1 MKDENKEFYTEGCN
15 TEVVDL
21 QLEALDELVEEIM
34 LEALQ
39 HMTSTEKLDQAKYR
53 RSAKGKKALLKHK
66 KKIEKAGYRVDKK
79 RSKLMQK
86 VADFRKEDVDLELDE
101 SLLEWDLNDEALVES
116 LWEAL
121 EPEELAAFDELVEA
135 VYAFAEAIMED
146 EEITNAIEEAKKEE
160 DVDPETGEE
169 EDDEKI
175 EEGIFNSVHRMTQ
188 AAKLAARKW
197 RKSAAGK
204 KSRKNY
210 LRRLKARGGRLVDK
224 ARSKFMKLF
233 GKRFHHEAV
242 DFDFD
247 EKFGLNEEELLE
259 LLEAKDILESLFSEE
274 ELALLESM
282 TEDITE
288 GDCEDEDCEDCED
301 EDEEDLEEGHLT
313 QAEKLAGAKRRRS
326 TEFKNWKKRYDKKRA
341 RAGYKVNKALSKA
354 AKLAAKTRREAIEE
368 SLDAQFS
375 ATPLFE
381 SLNGAESNELKG
393 IVFNAVTSILD
404 QSYEKIAEDVTQNY
418 EFYMSEEV
426 MPEMCKLFEEYTQEI
441 VKNLNENVEE
451 YLDYVSESIL
461 EELEG
466 KNLIVKS
473 QKSEVLEAFSED
485 LLELI
490 KDKLNIIPEQE
501 DILFKNQETIKKLS
515 EDIQEAKIETIR
527 MRDKLEEAKRE
538 NYILKNIPS
547 SLSDLQKE
555 NLQNYAN
562 DVLSEAED
570 FSEFKSFFDKAVNE
584 AVSRNEG
591 KEETKIVTESKKEEK
606 NFSNLAES
614 LFRMG
619 QI

>member
-1 MKDENKEFYTEGCN
+1 MKDENKEFYTEGCD

-21 QLEALDELVEEIM
+21 QLEAFDELIDEIM

-39 HMTSTEKLDQAKYR
+39 HMTNTEKLDQAKYR
-53 RSAKGKKALLKHK
+53 RSAAGKKALLKHK

-86 VADFRKEDVDLELDE
+86 VADFRKEDVDLELEE
-101 SLLEWDLNDEALVES
+101 SLLEWDLNDEALVEA
-116 LWEAL
+116 LWESL

-135 VYAFAEAIMED
+135 VYAFAEAIVED
-146 EEITNAIEEAKKEE
+146 EEVVAALEEAKKEE
-160 DVDPETGEE
+160 EIDPETGEE
-169 EDDEKI
+169 EDEEKI
-175 EEGIFNSVHRMTQ
+175 EEGIFNAVHRMSA

-210 LRRLKARGGRLVDK
+210 LRKLKARGGRVLDK

-233 GKRFHHEAV
+233 GKRFHHESV
-242 DFDFD
+242 DFDFV
-247 EKFGLNEEELLE
+247 EKFGLNEEEILE
-259 LLEAKDILESLFSEE
+259 LLEAKELLEALFSEE
-274 ELALLESM
+274 ELNLIESM
-282 TEDITE
+282 TEA
-288 GDCEDEDCEDCED
+288 CEDEDCEDCDDED
-301 EDEEDLEEGHLT
+301 CEDEEDLEEGHLSA
-313 QAEKLAGAKRRRS
+313 AEKIEGAKRRR
-326 TEFKNWKKRYDKKRA
+326 TAEYKNWKKRYEKKRA
-341 RAGYKVNKALSKA
+341 KAGYKVNKAMSKA
-354 AKLAAKTRREAIEE
+354 AIKAAKTRREAIEE

-381 SLNGAESNELKG
+381 SLNDAESIELKG

-404 QSYEKIAEDVTQNY
+404 QSYEKIAEDVTNEY
-418 EFYMSEEV
+418 EAYMTEEA
-426 MPEMCKLFEEYTQEI
+426 MPEMVRVFEEYTAEI

-451 YLDYVSESIL
+451 YLGYVAEEIL
-461 EELEG
+461 EL
-466 KNLIVKS
+466 
-473 QKSEVLEAFSED
+473 LEAKELLEALFSED
-485 LLELI
+485 LLSLI

-501 DILFKNQETIKKLS
+501 DILLKNQETIKKLS

-527 MRDKLEEAKRE
+527 MREKLEESKRE
-538 NYILKNIPS
+538 NYVLKNIPE

-584 AVSRNEG
+584 AVSRNEEV
-591 KEETKIVTESKKEEK
+591 KEEKKVVVEEKKEEK

>member
-1 MKDENKEFYTEGCN
+1 MKDENKEFYTEGCD

-21 QLEALDELVEEIM
+21 QLEAFDELIDEIM

-39 HMTSTEKLDQAKYR
+39 HMTNTEKLDQAKYR
-53 RSAKGKKALLKHK
+53 RSAAGKKALLKHK

-86 VADFRKEDVDLELDE
+86 VADFRKEDVDLELEE
-101 SLLEWDLNDEALVES
+101 SLLEWDLNDEALVEA

-121 EPEELAAFDELVEA
+121 EPEELAVFDELVEA

-146 EEITNAIEEAKKEE
+146 EEVVAALEEAKKEE
-160 DVDPETGEE
+160 EIDPETGEE
-169 EDDEKI
+169 EDEEKI
-175 EEGIFNSVHRMTQ
+175 EEGIFNAVHRMSQ

-210 LRRLKARGGRLVDK
+210 LRKLKARGGRVLDK

-233 GKRFHHEAV
+233 GKRFHHESV
-242 DFDFD
+242 DFDFV
-247 EKFGLNEEELLE
+247 EKFGLNEEEILE
-259 LLEAKDILESLFSEE
+259 LLEAKELLEALFSEE
-274 ELALLESM
+274 ELALIESM
-282 TEDITE
+282 TEA
-288 GDCEDEDCEDCED
+288 CEDEDCEDCDDED
-301 EDEEDLEEGHLT
+301 CEDEEDLEEGHLSA
-313 QAEKLAGAKRRRS
+313 AEKIEGAKRRR
-326 TEFKNWKKRYDKKRA
+326 TAEYKNWKKRYEKKRA
-341 RAGYKVNKALSKA
+341 KAGYKVNKAMSKA
-354 AKLAAKTRREAIEE
+354 AIKAAKTRREAIEE
-368 SLDAQFS
+368 SLDSQFS

-381 SLNGAESNELKG
+381 SLNEAESNELKG

-404 QSYEKIAEDVTQNY
+404 QSYEKIAEDVTSNY
-418 EFYMSEEV
+418 EDYMSEEV
-426 MPEMCKLFEEYTQEI
+426 MPEMCKLFEEYTAEI

-451 YLDYVSESIL
+451 YLDYVAAEIL
-461 EELEG
+461 EDLED

-473 QKSEVLEAFSED
+473 QKSEALEAFSED
-485 LLELI
+485 LLSLI

-501 DILFKNQETIKKLS
+501 DILLKNQETIKKLS

-527 MRDKLEEAKRE
+527 MREKLEESKRE
-538 NYILKNIPS
+538 NYVLKNIPE

-584 AVSRNEG
+584 AVSRNEEV
-591 KEETKIVTESKKEEK
+591 KEEKKVVVEEKKEEK

>member
-1 MKDENKEFYTEGCN
+1 MKDENKEFYTEGCD

-21 QLEALDELVEEIM
+21 QLEAFDELIDEIM

-39 HMTSTEKLDQAKYR
+39 HMTNTEKLDQAKYR

-66 KKIEKAGYRVDKK
+66 KNIEKAGYRVDKK

-86 VADFRKEDVDLELDE
+86 VADFRKEDVDLEE
-101 SLLEWDLNDEALVES
+101 SLLEWDLNDEALVEA

-121 EPEELAAFDELVEA
+121 EPEELAAFDELVES

-146 EEITNAIEEAKKEE
+146 EEVVSALEEAKKEE
-160 DVDPETGEE
+160 EIDPETGEE
-169 EDDEKI
+169 EDEEKI
-175 EEGIFNSVHRMTQ
+175 DEGIFNAVHRMTQ
-188 AAKLAARKW
+188 AAKLAAKKW

-210 LRRLKARGGRLVDK
+210 LRKLKARGGRVLDK

-233 GKRFHHEAV
+233 GKRFHHESV
-242 DFDFD
+242 DFDFV

-259 LLEAKDILESLFSEE
+259 LLEAKEILESLFSEE
-274 ELALLESM
+274 ELSFIES
-282 TEDITE
+282 ITE
-288 GDCEDEDCEDCED
+288 ACEDEDCDDEDCEDEDCEDD
-301 EDEEDLEEGHLT
+301 EDLEEGHLT
-313 QAEKLAGAKRRRS
+313 AAERLAGAKRRR
-326 TEFKNWKKRYDKKRA
+326 TAAFKNWEKKYEKKRA
-341 RAGYKVNKALSKA
+341 RAGYKVNKAMSKA
-354 AKLAAKTRREAIEE
+354 AIKAAKTRREAIEE

-381 SLNGAESNELKG
+381 SLNEAESNELKG

-404 QSYEKIAEDVTQNY
+404 QSYEKIAEDVTSNY
-418 EFYMSEEV
+418 ESYMSEEV
-426 MPEMCKLFEEYTQEI
+426 MPEMCKLFEEYTAEI

-451 YLDYVSESIL
+451 YLDYVAAEIL
-461 EELEG
+461 EDLED

-473 QKSEVLEAFSED
+473 QKSEALEAFSED
-485 LLELI
+485 LLSLI

-501 DILFKNQETIKKLS
+501 DILLKNQETIKKLS

-527 MRDKLEEAKRE
+527 MREKLEESKRE
-538 NYILKNIPS
+538 NYVLKNIPE

-584 AVSRNEG
+584 AVSRNEEV
-591 KEETKIVTESKKEEK
+591 KEEKKVVIEEKKEEK

>member
-1 MKDENKEFYTEGCN
+1 MKDENKEFYTEGCD

-21 QLEALDELVEEIM
+21 QLEAFDELIDEIM

-39 HMTSTEKLDQAKYR
+39 HMTNTEKLDQAKYR

-66 KKIEKAGYRVDKK
+66 KNIEKAGYRVDKK

-86 VADFRKEDVDLELDE
+86 VADFRKEDVDLEE
-101 SLLEWDLNDEALVES
+101 SLLEWDLNDEALVEA

-121 EPEELAAFDELVEA
+121 EPEELAAFDELVES

-146 EEITNAIEEAKKEE
+146 EEVVAELEEAKKEE
-160 DVDPETGEE
+160 EIDPETGEE
-169 EDDEKI
+169 EDEEKI
-175 EEGIFNSVHRMTQ
+175 DEGIFNAVHRMSQ

-210 LRRLKARGGRLVDK
+210 LRKLKARGGRVLDK

-233 GKRFHHEAV
+233 GKRFHHESV
-242 DFDFD
+242 DFDFE

-259 LLEAKDILESLFSEE
+259 LLEAKEILESLFSEE
-274 ELALLESM
+274 ELALIESM
-282 TEDITE
+282 TEA
-288 GDCEDEDCEDCED
+288 CEDEDCDDEDCED
-301 EDEEDLEEGHLT
+301 DEDLEEGHLT
-313 QAEKLAGAKRRRS
+313 AAERLAGAKRRR
-326 TEFKNWKKRYDKKRA
+326 TAAFKNWEKRYEKKRA
-341 RAGYKVNKALSKA
+341 MAGYKVNKAMSKA
-354 AKLAAKTRREAIEE
+354 AIKAAKTRREAIEE

-381 SLNGAESNELKG
+381 SLNEAESNELKG

-404 QSYEKIAEDVTQNY
+404 QSYEKIAEDVTSNY
-418 EFYMSEEV
+418 ESYMSEEV
-426 MPEMCKLFEEYTQEI
+426 MPEMCKLFEEYTAEI

-451 YLDYVSESIL
+451 YLDYVAAEIL
-461 EELEG
+461 EDLED

-473 QKSEVLEAFSED
+473 QKSEALEAFSED
-485 LLELI
+485 LLSLI

-501 DILFKNQETIKKLS
+501 DILLKNQETIKKLS

-527 MRDKLEEAKRE
+527 MREKLEESKRE
-538 NYILKNIPS
+538 NYVLKNIPE

-584 AVSRNEG
+584 AVSRNEEV
-591 KEETKIVTESKKEEK
+591 KEEKKVVIEEKKEEK

>member
-1 MKDENKEFYTEGCN
+1 MKDENKEFYTEGCD

-21 QLEALDELVEEIM
+21 QLEAFDELIDEIM

-39 HMTSTEKLDQAKYR
+39 HMTNTEKLDQAKYR
-53 RSAKGKKALLKHK
+53 RSAAGKKALLKHK

-86 VADFRKEDVDLELDE
+86 VADFRKEDVDLELEE
-101 SLLEWDLNDEALVES
+101 SLLEWDLNDEALVEA

-121 EPEELAAFDELVEA
+121 EPEELAVFDELVEA

-146 EEITNAIEEAKKEE
+146 EDVVAALEEAKKEE
-160 DVDPETGEE
+160 EIDPETGEE
-169 EDDEKI
+169 EDEEKI
-175 EEGIFNSVHRMTQ
+175 EEGIFNAVHRMSQ

-210 LRRLKARGGRLVDK
+210 LRKLKARGGRVLDK

-233 GKRFHHEAV
+233 GKRFHHESV
-242 DFDFD
+242 DFDFV
-247 EKFGLNEEELLE
+247 EKFGLNEEEILK
-259 LLEAKDILESLFSEE
+259 LLEAKEILEALFSEE
-274 ELALLESM
+274 ELALIESM
-282 TEDITE
+282 TEDLTE
-288 GDCEDEDCEDCED
+288 GDCEDCDDEDCED
-301 EDEEDLEEGHLT
+301 DEEDLEEGHLT
-313 QAEKLAGAKRRRS
+313 AAERLAGAKRRR
-326 TEFKNWKKRYDKKRA
+326 TAAFKNWEKRYEKKRSM
-341 RAGYKVNKALSKA
+341 AGYKVNKAMSKA
-354 AKLAAKTRREAIEE
+354 AIKAAKTRREAIEE

-381 SLNGAESNELKG
+381 SLNEAESNELKG

-404 QSYEKIAEDVTQNY
+404 QSYEKIAEDVTSNY
-418 EFYMSEEV
+418 ESYMSEEV
-426 MPEMCKLFEEYTQEI
+426 MPEMCKLFEEYTAEI

-451 YLDYVSESIL
+451 YLDYVAAEIL
-461 EELEG
+461 EDLED

-473 QKSEVLEAFSED
+473 QKSEALEAFSED
-485 LLELI
+485 LLSLI

-501 DILFKNQETIKKLS
+501 DILLKNQETIKKLS

-527 MRDKLEEAKRE
+527 MREKLEESKRE
-538 NYILKNIPS
+538 NYVLKNIPE

-555 NLQNYAN
+555 NLHNYAN

-570 FSEFKSFFDKAVNE
+570 FSEFKSFFDKAVSE
-584 AVSRNEG
+584 AVSRNEEV
-591 KEETKIVTESKKEEK
+591 KEEKKVVVEEKKEEK

>member
-1 MKDENKEFYTEGCN
+1 MKDENKEFYTEGCD

-21 QLEALDELVEEIM
+21 QLEAFDELIDEIM

-39 HMTSTEKLDQAKYR
+39 HMTNTEKLDQAKYR
-53 RSAKGKKALLKHK
+53 RSAAGKKALLKHK

-86 VADFRKEDVDLELDE
+86 VADFRKEDIDLEE
-101 SLLEWDLNDEALVES
+101 SLLEWDLDDEALVES

-146 EEITNAIEEAKKEE
+146 EEVVAALEETKKEE
-160 DVDPETGEE
+160 EIDPETGEE
-169 EDDEKI
+169 EDEEKI
-175 EEGIFNSVHRMTQ
+175 DEGIFNAVHRMSA

-210 LRRLKARGGRLVDK
+210 LRKLKARGGRVLDK

-233 GKRFHHEAV
+233 GKRFHRESV
-242 DFDFD
+242 DFDFV

-259 LLEAKDILESLFSEE
+259 LLEAKEILEALFSEE
-274 ELALLESM
+274 ELNLIESM
-282 TEDITE
+282 TEA
-288 GDCEDEDCEDCED
+288 CEDEDCEDCDDED
-301 EDEEDLEEGHLT
+301 CEDEEDLEEGHLSA
-313 QAEKLAGAKRRRS
+313 AEKIEGAKRRR
-326 TEFKNWKKRYDKKRA
+326 TAEYKNWKKRYEKKRA
-341 RAGYKVNKALSKA
+341 KAGYKVNKAMSKA
-354 AKLAAKTRREAIEE
+354 AIKAAKTRREAIEE
-368 SLDAQFS
+368 SLDSQFS

-381 SLNGAESNELKG
+381 SLNDAESNELKG

-404 QSYEKIAEDVTQNY
+404 QSYEKIAEDVTSNY
-418 EFYMSEEV
+418 EDYMSEEV
-426 MPEMCKLFEEYTQEI
+426 MPEMCKLFEEYTAEI

-451 YLDYVSESIL
+451 YLDYVAAEIL
-461 EELEG
+461 EDLED

-473 QKSEVLEAFSED
+473 QKSEALEAFSED
-485 LLELI
+485 LLSLI

-501 DILFKNQETIKKLS
+501 DILLKNQETIKKLS

-527 MRDKLEEAKRE
+527 MREKLEESKRE
-538 NYILKNIPS
+538 NYVLKNIPE

-584 AVSRNEG
+584 AVSRNEEV
-591 KEETKIVTESKKEEK
+591 KEEKKVVVEEKKVEK

>member
-1 MKDENKEFYTEGCN
+1 MKDENKEFYTEGCD

-21 QLEALDELVEEIM
+21 QLEAFDELIDEIM

-39 HMTSTEKLDQAKYR
+39 HMTNTEKLDQAKYR

-86 VADFRKEDVDLELDE
+86 VADFRNEDIELEE
-101 SLLEWDLNDEALVES
+101 SLLEWDLNDEALVEA

-135 VYAFAEAIMED
+135 VYAFADAIMED
-146 EEITNAIEEAKKEE
+146 EEVVAALEEAKKEE
-160 DVDPETGEE
+160 EIDPETGEE
-169 EDDEKI
+169 EDEEKI
-175 EEGIFNSVHRMTQ
+175 EEGIFNAVHRMTQ

-197 RKSAAGK
+197 SRSAAGK

-210 LRRLKARGGRLVDK
+210 LRKLKARGGRIIDK

-233 GKRFHHEAV
+233 GKRFHHESV
-242 DFDFD
+242 DFDFV
-247 EKFGLNEEELLE
+247 EKFGLNEEEILE
-259 LLEAKDILESLFSEE
+259 LLEAKELLEALFSEE
-274 ELALLESM
+274 ELNLIESM
-282 TEDITE
+282 TEA
-288 GDCEDEDCEDCED
+288 CEDEDCEDCED
-301 EDEEDLEEGHLT
+301 CDDEDCEDEEDLEEGHLSA
-313 QAEKLAGAKRRRS
+313 AEKIEGAKRRR
-326 TEFKNWKKRYDKKRA
+326 TAEYKNWKKRYEKKRA
-341 RAGYKVNKALSKA
+341 KAGYKVNKAMSKA
-354 AKLAAKTRREAIEE
+354 AIKAAKTRREAIEE
-368 SLDAQFS
+368 SLDSQFS

-381 SLNGAESNELKG
+381 SLNEAESNELKG

-404 QSYEKIAEDVTQNY
+404 QSYEKIAEDVTSNY
-418 EFYMSEEV
+418 EDYMSEEV
-426 MPEMCKLFEEYTQEI
+426 MPEMCKLFEEYTAEI

-451 YLDYVSESIL
+451 YLDYVAAEIL
-461 EELEG
+461 EDLED

-473 QKSEVLEAFSED
+473 QKSEALEAFSED
-485 LLELI
+485 LLSLI

-501 DILFKNQETIKKLS
+501 DILLKNQETIKKLS

-527 MRDKLEEAKRE
+527 MREKLEESKRE
-538 NYILKNIPS
+538 NYVLKNIPE

-584 AVSRNEG
+584 AVSRNEEV
-591 KEETKIVTESKKEEK
+591 KEEKKVVVEEKKEEK